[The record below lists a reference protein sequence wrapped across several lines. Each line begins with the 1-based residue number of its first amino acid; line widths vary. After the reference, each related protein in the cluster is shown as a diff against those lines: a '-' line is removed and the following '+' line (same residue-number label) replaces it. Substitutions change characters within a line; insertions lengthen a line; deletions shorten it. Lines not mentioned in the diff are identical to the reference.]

1 MDKAGIRRYS
11 KRDHYR
17 QIDNLSLY
25 DAFCAI
31 DSAQAVIVVVGMIEP
46 KLYYMDVTIAQ
57 RVTIERCAL
66 MLVVNKSDLAGAG
79 IEFEMQRIQKSS
91 RNRLLKCAVC
101 LWHPSPQS
109 QAGE

>member
-1 MDKAGIRRYS
+1 
-11 KRDHYR
+11 
-17 QIDNLSLY
+17 
-25 DAFCAI
+25 
-31 DSAQAVIVVVGMIEP
+31 MIEP

-91 RNRLLKCAVC
+91 RNRLLKCAMVTYN
-101 LWHPSPQS
+101 SKS
-109 QAGE
+109 QDAEHEVLD